1 MTEAERIIKIII
13 SDLLKYLKLKEKG
26 LIAENRLKQ
35 QIQLEQREEKDDQK
49 NSL

>member
-26 LIAENRLKQ
+26 LIAK
-35 QIQLEQREEKDDQK
+35 K
-49 NSL
+49 SS

>member
-26 LIAENRLKQ
+26 LIAKNRLKQ
-35 QIQLEQREEKDDQK
+35 QIPLERREEKDDQK